1 MDWSEQTNNLMKAWT
16 DAQTNLWS
24 GWLGWA
30 QNAAGMAPSRPMFDP
45 SQWFKM
51 GVDTWSSGGPTA
63 QRLAG
68 NIFGTP
74 DVMSRSISLLMKAW
88 QSVAPK
94 IEQGQPWRPD
104 LQSLLSTWQQEMAAL
119 PGRQAATASEFAE
132 LTKTL
137 FGNWSP
143 MTAPW
148 LSMVSQAMTS
158 GHPGAAFMSGTAGL
172 NRMMGFE
179 EGALPMLTGISEMPR
194 ATVVREKMGKVLGA
208 VDAMNDL
215 RGAQSGFHAAIAE
228 AMGKAIERTIEHI
241 AKLAEKGEKITSVR
255 DLMRT
260 WFSVADSTLNEVFT
274 TEDFLAKQDKMIQA
288 LMTFKVKQREALELI
303 YEQMEIPTRG
313 ALDEAYR
320 DIQDLKREVRKL
332 RKALKDATEGTAA
345 AKAPARKAGGKK
357 AEAQDSGAE
366 QAGA

>member
-1 MDWSEQTNNLMKAWT
+1 MDWSEQTNNFMKAWT
-16 DAQTNLWS
+16 EAQTNLWS

-30 QNAAGMAPSRPMFDP
+30 QSAAGMAPSQPSFDP

-51 GVDTWSSGGPTA
+51 GVDTWSGSGATA

-74 DVMSRSISLLMKAW
+74 DIMARSINLLMKAW

-104 LQSLLSTWQQEMAAL
+104 LQALLKTWQQEMAAL
-119 PGRQAATASEFAE
+119 PGRQAATANEFVE

-143 MTAPW
+143 MTGPW
-148 LSMVSQAMTS
+148 LAMVSQAMSS

-172 NRMMGFE
+172 NRMLGFE
-179 EGALPMLTGISEMPR
+179 EGALPVLTGVSEMPR
-194 ATVVREKMGKVLGA
+194 ATVVREKMGKMLGA
-208 VDAMNDL
+208 VDALSDL
-215 RGAQSGFHAAIAE
+215 KTAQGTFHVAIAD
-228 AMGKAIERTIEHI
+228 AMGKAIERTIDHI

-274 TEDFLAKQDKMIQA
+274 TKEFLATQDKMIQA
-288 LMTFKVKQREALELI
+288 LMHYKVKQREALELL
-303 YEQMEIPTRG
+303 YEQLEIPTRG

-332 RKALKDATEGTAA
+332 RKALKETSEGAA
-345 AKAPARKAGGKK
+345 AKAPARRTGGKK
-357 AEAQDSGAE
+357 ADAAEGSAE